1 MKIII
6 ILYSSLLFMPL
17 WSKAQNTFD
26 SNGECLNVV
35 DFTIAQPMGSYGD
48 RIYSVTY
55 QHEVFVN
62 KDEWRA
68 ALGAIVSGGLDIKQ
82 LRALSC

>member
-1 MKIII
+1 MVEGAKHFR
-6 ILYSSLLFMPL
+6 LKWWVP
-17 WSKAQNTFD
+17 
-26 SNGECLNVV
+26 NVV

-62 KDEWRA
+62 EDEWRA
-68 ALGAIVSGGLDIKQ
+68 ALGAIVARGLRYKAVKSVK
-82 LRALSC
+82 LLNLTLMR